1 MNTKVAWIFIV
12 HYLILF
18 NSNQKWNIQ
27 YQIMIQI
34 ILKWN
39 HVIKYNIFK
48 YIYLFKKFNILLKE
62 CSLNGYPLC
71 RGCGKEIFDKYY
83 SRVNETS
90 WHEECLKCSY
100 CNINL
105 FSDESCFIKRNK
117 IMCKLDYYK

>member
-1 MNTKVAWIFIV
+1 MLSSIIYLNIFI
-12 HYLILF
+12 YLRIL
-18 NSNQKWNIQ
+18 
-27 YQIMIQI
+27 
-34 ILKWN
+34 
-39 HVIKYNIFK
+39 IFSS
-48 YIYLFKKFNILLKE
+48 KE